1 MNGDLQRFFSNTAG
15 KDILQSDI
23 KKNLLRENLKSYQII
38 KGLQQLKILSLEF
51 TSYASLFTQLALLL
65 FECFWILFEKIKII
79 KLFQTIKAVGSQH
92 EMLHLCLTPI
102 FAAKFILMTKC
113 PGNTWYRVWEGDLYF
128 SWLLYNTDL
137 QRKI

>member
-65 FECFWILFEKIKII
+65 FECF
-79 KLFQTIKAVGSQH
+79 
-92 EMLHLCLTPI
+92 
-102 FAAKFILMTKC
+102 
-113 PGNTWYRVWEGDLYF
+113 
-128 SWLLYNTDL
+128 
-137 QRKI
+137 